1 MPSSQDS
8 LEFCPFKDIDF
19 DEVVNLCVR
28 KWCSDITGAYDR
40 IIFGRV
46 MTTAALQRSSLCY
59 VAKCNGTVVGVCFA
73 GIYRDRKIIC
83 DDSWRRRFEDV
94 MIVARDRAK
103 RGGVKVEERLFTRLR
118 FYTMAD
124 VFVASGYAN
133 SEAEINLLIVDPRF
147 AAQGIGTRLISDM
160 EGRFRAACAR
170 GFFLLISADSDRA
183 YFEHRGFNCIRE
195 KHTRDRARSQTSVYL
210 YGKRL

>member
-1 MPSSQDS
+1 MSSPQDQII
-8 LEFCPFKDIDF
+8 FCPFKEIDF

-46 MTTAALQRSSLCY
+46 MTTGALQRSSFTY

-73 GIYRDRKIIC
+73 GLCSDRKIVQ
-83 DDSWRRRFEDV
+83 DKYWHRRFEDV

-124 VFVASGYAN
+124 VFIASGYAN

-147 AAQGIGTRLISDM
+147 AGQGIGTRLVLDM
-160 EGRFRAACAR
+160 QERLRDAGAR

-183 YFEHRGFNCIRE
+183 YFEHKGFNCIRE
-195 KHTRDRARSQTSVYL
+195 KHMQDRTREETSVYL